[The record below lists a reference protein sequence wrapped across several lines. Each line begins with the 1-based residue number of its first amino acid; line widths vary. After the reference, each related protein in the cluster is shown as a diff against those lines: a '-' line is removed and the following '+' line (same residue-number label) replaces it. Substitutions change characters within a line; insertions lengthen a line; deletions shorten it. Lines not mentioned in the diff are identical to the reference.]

1 MTKASRQHGDGAPSG
16 GRPPV
21 PEPSFAERV
30 RTLVYRNLTGT
41 LSTVSKKHPGVPF
54 GSLMPYGLDEKG
66 RPTFLIST
74 MAVHTHNISNDPRAS
89 LFVSQADAGG
99 EPLNASRVTL
109 MGSAGKVPD
118 AELEGV
124 RERYLARYRNASYWV
139 DFDDF
144 SFYRLEID
152 DVYFVGGF
160 GAMGWVTVDDY
171 YSAEADPLSDSAR
184 GIIKHMNEDHAAA
197 LVLLASEYTGVE
209 ADEALMTSVDRLGF
223 QVRIKSGEDVMSRRI
238 GFSREARS
246 PEDARKVLVEMVKSA
261 RGHEGGAHE

>member
-1 MTKASRQHGDGAPSG
+1 MTKSSRQHGDGAPSD

-21 PEPSFAERV
+21 PEPSYAERV

-74 MAVHTHNISNDPRAS
+74 MAVHTHNISNDPKAS

-99 EPLNASRVTL
+99 EPLNASRLTL
-109 MGSAGKVPD
+109 MGSVSRVSD
-118 AELEGV
+118 ADREVV
-124 RERYLARYRNASYWV
+124 RERYLARYGNASYWV

-144 SFYRLEID
+144 SFYRLEIED
-152 DVYFVGGF
+152 LYFVGGF

-171 YSAEADPLSDSAR
+171 YAAEADPLSDSAR
-184 GIIKHMNEDHAAA
+184 GIINHMNEDHADA
-197 LVLLASEYTGVE
+197 LILLASKYAGLR

-223 QVRIKSGEDVMSRRI
+223 QVRIKSGDEVTSRRI
-238 GFSREARS
+238 GFLREARS
-246 PEDARKVLVEMVKSA
+246 PEEARKVLVEMVKTA
-261 RGHEGGAHE
+261 RGQEGGSHE

>member
-1 MTKASRQHGDGAPSG
+1 MTKTSRQHGDGAPSE

-21 PEPSFAERV
+21 PEPSYAERV
-30 RTLVYRNLTGT
+30 KTLVYRSLTGT

-74 MAVHTHNISNDPRAS
+74 MAVHTHNVSNDPKAS
-89 LFVSQADAGG
+89 LFVSQSDAGG

-109 MGSAGKVPD
+109 MGSVNRVPE

-124 RERYLARYRNASYWV
+124 RARYLARYSNASYWV

-144 SFYRLEID
+144 SFYRLEIED
-152 DVYFVGGF
+152 IYFVGGF

-171 YSAEADPLSDSAR
+171 DSAEADPLSDSAR
-184 GIIKHMNEDHAAA
+184 GIIKHMNEDHADA
-197 LVLLASEYTGVE
+197 LVLLASRYTGAR

-223 QVRIKSGEDVMSRRI
+223 QVRIKSGEGVTSRRI
-238 GFSREARS
+238 GFLREART
-246 PEDARKVLVEMVKSA
+246 PEDARKVLVEMVKAA
-261 RGHEGGAHE
+261 RGQDGGAHE

>member
-1 MTKASRQHGDGAPSG
+1 MTKASRQHGDGAPSD

-74 MAVHTHNISNDPRAS
+74 MAVHTHNVSGDPKAS

-109 MGSAGKVPD
+109 MGIVNKVPD

-124 RERYLARYRNASYWV
+124 RERYLARYNNASYWV

-144 SFYRLEID
+144 SFYRLEIED
-152 DVYFVGGF
+152 IYFVGGF
-160 GAMGWVTVDDY
+160 GAMGWVTVEDY
-171 YSAEADPLSDSAR
+171 YSAEPDPLSDSAR
-184 GIIKHMNEDHAAA
+184 GIIKHMNDDHADA
-197 LVLLASEYTGVE
+197 LVLLASKYAGIAV
-209 ADEALMTSVDRLGF
+209 DEALMTSVDRLGF
-223 QVRIKSGEDVMSRRI
+223 QVRIKSGADVMSRRI
-238 GFSREARS
+238 GFLREART
-246 PEDARKVLVEMVKSA
+246 PEDARKVLVDMVKDA
-261 RGHEGGAHE
+261 RGQDGAAHE

>member
-1 MTKASRQHGDGAPSG
+1 MTKSSRQHGDGAPSD

-21 PEPSFAERV
+21 PEPTFAERV
-30 RTLVYRNLTGT
+30 RTLVYRSLTGT

-74 MAVHTHNISNDPRAS
+74 MAVHTHNVSNDRRAS
-89 LFVSQADAGG
+89 LFVSQADAWG

-109 MGSAGKVPD
+109 MGGAGKVPD

-124 RERYLARYRNASYWV
+124 RERYLARYGNASYWV

-144 SFYRLEID
+144 SFYRLEIED
-152 DVYFVGGF
+152 IYFVGGF

-171 YSAEADPLSDSAR
+171 YSAEADPLSDSAQ
-184 GIIKHMNEDHAAA
+184 GIIKHMNEDHSGA
-197 LVLLASEYTGVE
+197 LVLLASRYAGVE

-223 QVRIKSGEDVMSRRI
+223 QVRIKSGVDVMSRRI
-238 GFSREARS
+238 GFLREARS